1 MAFANLTSV
10 LKKIAPA
17 AARYQKTQVYKSKA
31 KSKTPP
37 KKKKTRVQQMKQITL
52 TVYPQ
57 SVSM

>member
-10 LKKIAPA
+10 LKKWVPRPPGIRKPKCTN
-17 AARYQKTQVYKSKA
+17 QKQKVNH
-31 KSKTPP
+31 PP
-37 KKKKTRVQQMKQITL
+37 PPKKTRVQQMKQITL